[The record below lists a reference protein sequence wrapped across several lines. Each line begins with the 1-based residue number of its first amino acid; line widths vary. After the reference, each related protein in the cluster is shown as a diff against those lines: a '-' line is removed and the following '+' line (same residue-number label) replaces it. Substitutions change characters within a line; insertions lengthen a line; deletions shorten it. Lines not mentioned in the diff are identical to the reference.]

1 MQKVLCELMLE
12 KVLDTA
18 KMGIWGNIMKL
29 RYGDF
34 IHFSRQNKQRISY
47 FVKDLEKKSA
57 LTIKFPNLQTLK
69 DPPLINYLTC
79 LTSDITGKSHE
90 RE

>member
-1 MQKVLCELMLE
+1 MCYAF

-34 IHFSRQNKQRISY
+34 IHFSPQNKQRIFITENILFCERS
-47 FVKDLEKKSA
+47 KKVRFDDKTQFANFERS
-57 LTIKFPNLQTLK
+57 
-69 DPPLINYLTC
+69 PLDQLAH
-79 LTSDITGKSHE
+79 LSDITGKSHE